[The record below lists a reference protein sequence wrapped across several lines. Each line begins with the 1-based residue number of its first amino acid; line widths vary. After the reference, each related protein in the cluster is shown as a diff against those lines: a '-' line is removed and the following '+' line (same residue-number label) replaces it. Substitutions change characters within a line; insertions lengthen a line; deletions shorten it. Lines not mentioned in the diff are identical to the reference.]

1 MGTSTYKTSTI
12 LVSTGTKKKTR
23 VFRSME
29 EIPANLRDKLHANIS
44 GPNSR
49 TLIVADRRGREYLIR
64 TLKRATRRA
73 SAERIASRACGKELC
88 REGSLGRTETILAR
102 DRPDRAARGG
112 ELDPSSLVVNKL

>member
-12 LVSTGTKKKTR
+12 LVSTGKKKKTR

-29 EIPANLRDKLHANIS
+29 EIPANLRDKLNANIS

-73 SAERIASRACGKELC
+73 SAGAQRPSRVCFAV
-88 REGSLGRTETILAR
+88 R
-102 DRPDRAARGG
+102 DRWEDAKRYWLEIGLIGLLGVASWT
-112 ELDPSSLVVNKL
+112 LLHWQ

>member
-12 LVSTGTKKKTR
+12 LVSTGKKKKTR

-64 TLKRATRRA
+64 TLKRATRRSSS
-73 SAERIASRACGKELC
+73 SAQRPARAK
-88 REGSLGRTETILAR
+88 SFAVR
-102 DRPDRAARGG
+102 DRWE
-112 ELDPSSLVVNKL
+112 ELKQYWLEIGLIGLLGVASWTLLHWS

>member
-12 LVSTGTKKKTR
+12 LVSTGKKKKTR

-64 TLKRATRRA
+64 TLKRATRRVSSGA
-73 SAERIASRACGKELC
+73 QRPARAAKSAAV
-88 REGSLGRTETILAR
+88 R
-102 DRPDRAARGG
+102 DRWEALKQYWLEIGLIALLGVASWT
-112 ELDPSSLVVNKL
+112 LLHWS

>member
-12 LVSTGTKKKTR
+12 FVSTGKKKQTR
-23 VFRSME
+23 VFRSLDE
-29 EIPANLRDKLHANIS
+29 VPATLRDKLHANIS

-73 SAERIASRACGKELC
+73 VPSAHCARPVKNSAMRGRWEEAKRYWLEIGLIGLLGVASWTL
-88 REGSLGRTETILAR
+88 LHWT
-102 DRPDRAARGG
+102 
-112 ELDPSSLVVNKL
+112 

>member
-12 LVSTGTKKKTR
+12 FVSTGKKKQTR

-29 EIPANLRDKLHANIS
+29 ELPAKLRDKLHANIS

-64 TLKRATRRA
+64 TLKRATRQAAA
-73 SAERIASRACGKELC
+73 SVQCQPRSVRTFAVRERWKEAKKYWLEIGLIGLLGVASW
-88 REGSLGRTETILAR
+88 ILAHWT
-102 DRPDRAARGG
+102 
-112 ELDPSSLVVNKL
+112 

>member
-1 MGTSTYKTSTI
+1 M
-12 LVSTGTKKKTR
+12 STGTKKKTR

-29 EIPANLRDKLHANIS
+29 DIPANLRDKLHANIS

-73 SAERIASRACGKELC
+73 SAERTSVPHVRPGALPFEDRWEEAKRYWLEIGLIGLLGVASWTLLHW
-88 REGSLGRTETILAR
+88 S
-102 DRPDRAARGG
+102 
-112 ELDPSSLVVNKL
+112 

>member
-12 LVSTGTKKKTR
+12 LVSTGKKKKTR

-64 TLKRATRRA
+64 TLKRATRR
-73 SAERIASRACGKELC
+73 SSPIAPRPARAAKSFAL
-88 REGSLGRTETILAR
+88 R
-102 DRPDRAARGG
+102 DRWE
-112 ELDPSSLVVNKL
+112 ELKQYWLEIGLIALLGVASWTLLHWS